1 MNRCYFVSVQI
12 STPDTVALG
21 SERNILALF
30 AIAQGKISSSEVSVK
45 LNAEKNRDQVN
56 RFILHICCP
65 TLCLVSFQ

>member
-12 STPDTVALG
+12 TTPETVALG

-45 LNAEKNRDQVN
+45 LNAEETVIRS
-56 RFILHICCP
+56 
-65 TLCLVSFQ
+65 TGSSFTFVAPDYV